1 MSACYLFSSLYAR
14 SLFYNLLRRLLRR
27 PFALQMDDNA
37 CDIYIVR
44 RSAHLC
50 KLAYDTY
57 IVRRSAHPRGSFLCN
72 RNKVSYLH
80 KNRGHAMHDLFAI
93 SLFRLLQC
101 FLQLLINFII
111 LRVVCLQT
119 RSVQC
124 LWHTVGSVFFIFRNH
139 MEDQSVTV
147 ILAVKIIDR
156 IR

>member
-1 MSACYLFSSLYAR
+1 MQGRFSITCYAGYCAVHL
-14 SLFYNLLRRLLRR
+14 
-27 PFALQMDDNA
+27 
-37 CDIYIVR
+37 
-44 RSAHLC
+44 LC
-50 KLAYDTY
+50 KWTTMLATSTLYDAVRIFASLLTTPTLYDAVRIPADRFCVIETKFPTY
-57 IVRRSAHPRGSFLCN
+57 TKTEVMPCMTSPPFL
-72 RNKVSYLH
+72 
-80 KNRGHAMHDLFAI
+80 F
-93 SLFRLLQC
+93 FRLLQC